1 MSLTLQQQ
9 VLLADIG
16 GTNARFALLQ
26 DGIIVNEARFRVAD
40 HAGAL
45 EAVRA
50 FLEPLGEAT
59 RPCLAALAFA
69 GPIEA
74 ETARL
79 TNGAWRV
86 SAAELRAAFGL
97 EAVRLVNDFAAI
109 AWALPKLAEV
119 DLAIVGGGRPVEG
132 APLAVIGPGT
142 GLGVAGFI
150 PGSPRP
156 TVLTTEGGHVTMA
169 PADTRE
175 SAILDH
181 LRDRF
186 GHVSA
191 ERVLSGEGLE
201 NLYRAAAAVDGIA
214 VPTRR
219 DAEILERALAGDC
232 PASAAAL
239 DCFCDMLGTVAGNLA
254 LTLGALGGV
263 YIAGG
268 IVPRFVEH
276 LAASRF
282 RERFEAKGRFRP
294 YLARI
299 PTYVVVHPEP
309 AFLGLMNL
317 LEQEIDGPAKPL
329 RDPS

>member
-1 MSLTLQQQ
+1 MSPGIRQQA
-9 VLLADIG
+9 LLADIG

-26 DGIIVNEARFRVAD
+26 DGVIANEARLRVAD
-40 HAGAL
+40 YAGAL

-50 FLEPLGEAT
+50 FLQPLDGGV
-59 RPCLAALAFA
+59 RLRLAVLAFA
-69 GPIEA
+69 GPIENG
-74 ETARL
+74 TARL
-79 TNGAWRV
+79 TNGAWQI
-86 SAAELRAAFGL
+86 SAAELSEAFGI
-97 EAVRLVNDFAAI
+97 EMVRLVNDFAAI
-109 AWALPKLAEV
+109 AWALPKLGKE
-119 DLAIVGGGRPVEG
+119 DLAKVGGGRPVEA

-150 PGSPRP
+150 PGRPQPR
-156 TVLTTEGGHVTMA
+156 VLTTEGGHVTMA
-169 PADTRE
+169 PADARE

-181 LRDRF
+181 LRGRF

-201 NLYRAAAAVDGIA
+201 NLFRALAAMDGLS

-219 DAEILERALAGDC
+219 DAEILERALTGGCA
-232 PASAAAL
+232 ASVAAL
-239 DCFCDMLGTVAGNLA
+239 DCFCSMLGTVAGNLG
-254 LTLGALGGV
+254 LTLGSLGGV
-263 YIAGG
+263 YVAGG
-268 IVPRFVEH
+268 IVPRFVQH

-317 LEQEIDGPAKPL
+317 LEQDYDKPDK
-329 RDPS
+329 RP